1 MFTQLSLTEANKN
14 VRQMRVIGVLSLAPM
29 RLSVSWKLHNAFIRN
44 EFLPFLW
51 GLLSPNV
58 YTSPLLLSGFGDF
71 DLQHLLVDWTDAKR
85 TNPLKKR
92 IESSCAKQRRW
103 YLAFQR
109 PPGKQAGNTTAC
121 CPAGFAFLIWFPLTL
136 GKPCWFYSEML
147 PLDITATE
155 VRRQWADTPRLQQA
169 QLHALTALHT
179 MVLQSRCNCWA
190 LHVTRMKQGCFFWMG
205 KDNAVKQKQFG
216 TVAVNAGSQLT
227 HCSETSL

>member
-1 MFTQLSLTEANKN
+1 MLSLTEAKKN
-14 VRQMRVIGVLSLAPM
+14 VRQMRVTGVLSLAPM

-71 DLQHLLVDWTDAKR
+71 DLQYLLVDWTDAKR
-85 TNPLKKR
+85 TNPLKKKKKKQKKR
-92 IESSCAKQRRW
+92 KKKEKTKGIESSCAKQRRW

-109 PPGKQAGNTTAC
+109 PLGKQAGNTTAC

-147 PLDITATE
+147 PLDIAATE
-155 VRRQWADTPRLQQA
+155 VMRQWADAPL
-169 QLHALTALHT
+169 L
-179 MVLQSRCNCWA
+179 
-190 LHVTRMKQGCFFWMG
+190 
-205 KDNAVKQKQFG
+205 
-216 TVAVNAGSQLT
+216 
-227 HCSETSL
+227 